1 MWISVGE
8 RKVFSRRLLLKL
20 LFRED
25 NIPQLEDISHFLRE
39 RTGFTLR
46 PVAGYLSPRDF
57 LYGLAFRVFHCTQY
71 IRHSSNPS
79 YTPEPYVL
87 SSIDNFLFDPMP
99 FFSDCCHELL
109 GHIPLLADPNFAQ
122 FSHEIGLAAIGAS
135 EEDINR
141 LATVSQ
147 MLVTCSIIAFICS
160 VISSRWNLVFASKA
174 MVFELTVLVCYRH
187 VLN

>member
-1 MWISVGE
+1 MWFSVDMNFLSFQFSPGKIS
-8 RKVFSRRLLLKL
+8 

-79 YTPEPYVL
+79 YTPEPYGL
-87 SSIDNFLFDPMP
+87 EE
-99 FFSDCCHELL
+99 FFSHSMRL
-109 GHIPLLADPNFAQ
+109 
-122 FSHEIGLAAIGAS
+122 FSLEI
-135 EEDINR
+135 
-141 LATVSQ
+141 V
-147 MLVTCSIIAFICS
+147 
-160 VISSRWNLVFASKA
+160 A
-174 MVFELTVLVCYRH
+174 MNY
-187 VLN
+187 